1 MCWFS
6 SYFRQGNG
14 RNFCGSCGSFCENYR
29 LGQLSG
35 ANVQAIFL
43 ERNYPGGEIIGGG
56 GCNHPGGNCPGDNFT
71 QGKLSGEQSS
81 REQLSRGKFSAGA
94 IFLGGNYHWG
104 QLSERQSSRGQ
115 FFSAAIFRIPPP
127 GIFWVLQ
134 ILFIKKS
141 VEYLQNE
148 RV

>member
-1 MCWFS
+1 MEETFAALAEAFAKIIVW
-6 SYFRQGNG
+6 G
-14 RNFCGSCGSFCENYR
+14 
-29 LGQLSG
+29 
-35 ANVQAIFL
+35 
-43 ERNYPGGEIIGGG
+43 NYPGGIYPGCKCPGNIPRDKLSGGEIIGGGG
-56 GCNHPGGNCPGDNFT
+56 GCNHPGGKCPGDNFT

-134 ILFIKKS
+134 VLFIKKS

>member
-6 SYFRQGNG
+6 SYFWQGNG

-35 ANVQAIFL
+35 GQLSRVQMS
-43 ERNYPGGEIIGGG
+43 RQYSSREIIRGG
-56 GCNHPGGNCPGDNFT
+56 
-71 QGKLSGEQSS
+71 SAGEQSS

-134 ILFIKKS
+134 VLFIKKS